1 MSTPDMNIVP
11 RLILIG
17 VAIIVLVILVTQYN
31 KNKGVIKEESRR
43 SLERYAEPMRKP
55 SAMLTSDDINMSSK
69 TPNSGNNADANAVMP
84 SEAHSNEDFKA
95 VDFTQAK
102 PDNTDSCFP
111 RDTLTPEDLLPKDAA
126 NSKWAQ
132 ANPAGQGD
140 VKDQNFLTA
149 GFHIGVNTIGQTMR
163 NPNYQLRSEP
173 SNPKMNLSPWNQST
187 IEYDDSR
194 RFFEIGSC

>member
-1 MSTPDMNIVP
+1 MSDTNLVP

-17 VAIIVLVILVTQYN
+17 VAIVILIILVTQYN
-31 KNKGVIKEESRR
+31 KKKNVIQEESFKS
-43 SLERYAEPMRKP
+43 SLERYAEPSKNVSFDLPDM
-55 SAMLTSDDINMSSK
+55 SAMAPKNIGKND
-69 TPNSGNNADANAVMP
+69 DANAVMP
-84 SEAHSNEDFKA
+84 SEPSSNEDYKA
-95 VDFTQAK
+95 VDFTQSK
-102 PDNTDSCFP
+102 SNGGESCFP
-111 RDTLTPEDLLPKDAA
+111 RDTLTPDDLLPKDAA

-149 GFHIGVNTIGQTMR
+149 GFHVGVNTVGQTMR
-163 NPNYQLRSEP
+163 NPNYQIRSEP

-187 IEYDDSR
+187 IDYDDSR